1 MLKITK
7 IKPMFTDLI
16 ITADRFD
23 KDVTD
28 NGILIAS
35 KGDLKSY
42 QTVVAIGSAIRN
54 IDVGDKVMVNFEI
67 FAERKIPANSVKDKM
82 DVPNPVV
89 NYHIPW
95 VTMTDEQGNDKMY
108 IRIPENAIEFA
119 FEGEEVEDM
128 PEIIQVNKPEILL
141 N

>member
-23 KDVTD
+23 RDITEG
-28 NGILIAS
+28 GIVVAN

-42 QTVVAIGSAIRN
+42 QTVIAVGDAIRN
-54 IDVGDKVMVNFEI
+54 IAVGDKVMVNFEV
-67 FAERKIPANSVKDKM
+67 FAEHKIPVNSVKKDM
-82 DVPNPVV
+82 DVNDPIVRYN
-89 NYHIPW
+89 IPW
-95 VTMTDEQGNDKMY
+95 VNMVDADGNNQVY
-108 IRIPENAIEFA
+108 IRIPDRAIEFV
-119 FEGEEVEDM
+119 FEGEEVDT
-128 PEIIQVNKPEILL
+128 PDIIQVGKPEILL

>member
-23 KDVTD
+23 RDIIEG
-28 NGILIAS
+28 GIVVAN

-42 QTVVAIGSAIRN
+42 QTVIAVGDAIRN
-54 IDVGDKVMVNFEI
+54 IAVGDKVMVNFEV
-67 FAERKIPANSVKDKM
+67 FAEHKIPVNSVKKDM
-82 DVPNPVV
+82 DVNDPIVRYN
-89 NYHIPW
+89 IPW
-95 VTMTDEQGNDKMY
+95 VNMVDANGNNKVY
-108 IRIPENAIEFA
+108 IRIPDRAIEFV
-119 FEGEEVEDM
+119 FEGEEVATPD
-128 PEIIQVNKPEILL
+128 IIQVGKPEILL

>member
-23 KDVTD
+23 RDITEG
-28 NGILIAS
+28 GIVVAN

-42 QTVVAIGSAIRN
+42 QTVIAVGDAIRN
-54 IDVGDKVMVNFEI
+54 IAVGDKVMVNFEV
-67 FAERKIPANSVKDKM
+67 FAEHKIPVNSVKKDM
-82 DVPNPVV
+82 DVNDPIVRYN
-89 NYHIPW
+89 IPW
-95 VTMTDEQGNDKMY
+95 VNMVDADGNNKVY
-108 IRIPENAIEFA
+108 IRIPDRAIEFV
-119 FEGEEVEDM
+119 FEGEEVATPD
-128 PEIIQVNKPEILL
+128 IIQVGKPEILL

>member
-16 ITADRFD
+16 ITADRFE
-23 KDVTD
+23 KDITEG
-28 NGILIAS
+28 GIVVAN
-35 KGDLKSY
+35 KGDLKPY
-42 QTVVAIGSAIRN
+42 QTVVAIGNAVRDIE
-54 IDVGDKVMVNFEI
+54 IGDKVMVNFEAY
-67 FAERKIPANSVKDKM
+67 AEHKVPVGSVREKM

-95 VTMTDEQGNDKMY
+95 VSMADKNNIDTMY
-108 IRIPENAIEFA
+108 IRISVNDVEYI
-119 FEGEEVEDM
+119 FEGEETDEPD
-128 PEIIQVNKPEILL
+128 IIQVTKPDILL

>member
-16 ITADRFD
+16 ITADRFS
-23 KDVTD
+23 KDITEG
-28 NGILIAS
+28 GIVVAN
-35 KGDLKSY
+35 KGDLKPY
-42 QTVVAIGSAIRN
+42 QTVVAIGNAVRDIE
-54 IDVGDKVMVNFEI
+54 VGNMVMVNFEAY
-67 FAERKIPANSVKDKM
+67 AERKVPVGSIKEKM

-95 VTMTDEQGNDKMY
+95 VSMSDEHGNDVMY
-108 IRIPENAIEFA
+108 IRISVNDVEYV
-119 FEGEEVEDM
+119 FEGEEIDM
-128 PEIIQVNKPEILL
+128 PDIIQVDTPEILV

>member
-23 KDVTD
+23 RDITEG
-28 NGILIAS
+28 GIVVAN

-42 QTVVAIGSAIRN
+42 QTVIAVGDAIRN
-54 IDVGDKVMVNFEI
+54 IAVGDKVMVNFEV
-67 FAERKIPANSVKDKM
+67 FAEHKIPVNSVKKDM
-82 DVPNPVV
+82 DVNDPIVRYN
-89 NYHIPW
+89 IPW
-95 VTMTDEQGNDKMY
+95 VNMVDADGNNKVY
-108 IRIPENAIEFA
+108 IRVPDRAIEFV
-119 FEGEEVEDM
+119 FEGEEVDT
-128 PEIIQVNKPEILL
+128 PDIIQVGKPEILL

>member
-7 IKPMFTDLI
+7 IKPMFTDLV
-16 ITADRFD
+16 ITADRFE
-23 KDVTD
+23 KDVTEG
-28 NGILIAS
+28 GILVAN

-54 IDVGDKVMVNFEI
+54 IEVGDKVMVNFEV
-67 FAERKIPANSVKDKM
+67 FAEHKIPVGSVKKQM
-82 DVPNPVV
+82 DVEDPVV
-89 NYHIPW
+89 RYNIPW
-95 VTMTDEQGNDKMY
+95 VTMTDENGNDKVY

-119 FEGEEVEDM
+119 FEGEEVEDV
-128 PEIIQVNKPEILL
+128 PDIIQVSKPDILL

>member
-16 ITADRFD
+16 ITAERFD
-23 KDVTD
+23 NDVTD

-54 IDVGDKVMVNFEI
+54 IEVGDKVMVDFEV

-95 VTMTDEQGNDKMY
+95 VTMIDEHGDDKMY

-119 FEGEEVEDM
+119 FEGEEVEDA
-128 PEIIQVNKPEILL
+128 PEIIQVGSPEILV

>member
-1 MLKITK
+1 
-7 IKPMFTDLI
+7 MFTDLI

-23 KDVTD
+23 NDVTD

-54 IDVGDKVMVNFEI
+54 IEVGDKVMINFEI
-67 FAERKIPANSVKDKM
+67 FAERKIPVGSVKKQM
-82 DVPNPVV
+82 DVEDPVV
-89 NYHIPW
+89 RYNIPW
-95 VTMTDEQGNDKMY
+95 VTITDEQGNDKAY

-128 PEIIQVNKPEILL
+128 PEIIQVTKPEILL